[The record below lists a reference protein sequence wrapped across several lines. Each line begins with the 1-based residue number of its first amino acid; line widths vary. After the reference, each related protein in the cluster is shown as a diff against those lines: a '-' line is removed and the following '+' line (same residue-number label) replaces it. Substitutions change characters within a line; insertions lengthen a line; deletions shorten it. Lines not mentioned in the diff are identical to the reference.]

1 MNNKQCANCKQI
13 KPLDEFFKNPTGSNG
28 RGCYCKKCHLERKQA
43 ARKEKKGYYG
53 SEKIKE
59 TDKKYREENHDHIK
73 NKSKIRHSKKKK
85 SIITHYGNGKTECV
99 KCGYSD
105 MRALSINHIQS
116 NGAEH
121 RKQIGRGSLYQWL
134 LNHYL
139 PDGFQTLC
147 MNCQWIK
154 RCEKEEHRKRK
165 TSS

>member
-73 NKSKIRHSKKKK
+73 NKSKITLLKKYNVDNISKNENIKLKKIK
-85 SIITHYGNGKTECV
+85 ISKAKLEASISQSSRTLKRR
-99 KCGYSD
+99 GY
-105 MRALSINHIQS
+105 
-116 NGAEH
+116 
-121 RKQIGRGSLYQWL
+121 
-134 LNHYL
+134 
-139 PDGFQTLC
+139 
-147 MNCQWIK
+147 
-154 RCEKEEHRKRK
+154 
-165 TSS
+165 